1 MTLLVV
7 SGTTLVLAL
16 LGVTLLV
23 GFGADWLATRFR
35 VPDVL
40 WLIALGILA
49 GPILGLLTSS
59 SLLTIAPLLGIAA
72 LILILFDA
80 GIDLKFT
87 LLRPLAGS
95 AVLFAVGSYFLS
107 TLLLFAVGLVAL
119 FPGHWVRALLF
130 AASLGC
136 VSGAVII
143 PLANRLRLP
152 AGLRNMLHLDGAIED
167 ALAVVTVTTL
177 ITLVGPVRG
186 DLVFTV
192 TASLVLPLPVGILIG
207 VAAGLV
213 WLLFLY
219 GWQDRPFTALATL
232 GFLFA
237 IYAVTEALGGSGIL
251 AALVFGM
258 ILGNEA
264 VVRRLLRRV
273 RPFRISRELRLV
285 EVEIAFLLRT
295 FFLFLIGMLVTLS
308 NPGLVPGVAI
318 VAIVLLLFGLRRLL
332 MPAVTHPATVPAT
345 WAAPVAS
352 LYGRGL
358 TSAVLLIISLG
369 TIPQAANL
377 LLPALLIIVG
387 TNVLMT
393 VLLFLQPPLAG
404 AGAPE
409 IERIWASA
417 APELIAL
424 SSEEPPALAP
434 ASPPDRPA
442 PPGGPAEPDVDRPAA
457 EPEPP
462 PLPQPQ
468 HRRRD

>member
-35 VPDVL
+35 IPDVL

-49 GPILGLLTSS
+49 GPILGLLSSS
-59 SLLTIAPLLGIAA
+59 SLLTIAPLLGTAA
-72 LILILFDA
+72 LVLILFDA
-80 GIDLKFT
+80 GIDLKVT

-95 AVLFAVGSYFLS
+95 AVLFAVLSYFLS
-107 TLLLFAVGLVAL
+107 TAVLFAAGLFAL

-143 PLANRLRLP
+143 PLANRLQLP
-152 AGLRNMLHLDGAIED
+152 AGLRSLLHLDGAIED

-177 ITLVGPVRG
+177 LSLIGPSRG
-186 DLVFTV
+186 DLVLTV
-192 TASLVLPLPVGILIG
+192 TVSVVLPLPVGILIG
-207 VAAGLV
+207 IAAGLL

-219 GWQDRPFTALATL
+219 GWQDRPFATLATL

-251 AALVFGM
+251 AAIVFGM

-264 VVRRLLRRV
+264 IVRRLLRRV
-273 RPFRISRELRLV
+273 RPFRISRELRRV

-308 NPGLVPGVAI
+308 SPGLETGVVI
-318 VAIVLLLFGLRRLL
+318 VGIVVILLGMRRLIV
-332 MPAVTHPATVPAT
+332 PAVSNPKTVPRA
-345 WAAPVAS
+345 WASPVAS

-369 TIPQAANL
+369 EIPSAANL
-377 LLPALLIIVG
+377 FLPALLVIVG
-387 TNVLMT
+387 TNIAMT
-393 VLLFLQPPLAG
+393 VMLFLQPPIPG
-404 AGAPE
+404 AVAPE
-409 IERIWASA
+409 VDRVWASA
-417 APELIAL
+417 APEIIAL
-424 SSEEPPALAP
+424 SSEEPLTAPTPTPSSESTPDESPAPSAP
-434 ASPPDRPA
+434 AQ
-442 PPGGPAEPDVDRPAA
+442 
-457 EPEPP
+457 EPP
-462 PLPQPQ
+462 PLPRPRD
-468 HRRRD
+468 RRRP